1 MTRSP
6 RLATLCVGALLV
18 AAANAAE
25 IPKPPQV
32 EASRIQ
38 NQVYQMRSGT
48 LRVADPDQPAAVAT
62 KNRQMIKIVADYLT
76 YSIAQPPYNGEPIP
90 REDKI
95 TPPNHTMADL
105 MIRAESFA
113 NLPISAGNQGKVAQ
127 EQVEYAG
134 EMGKAIADAVK
145 VVLENSTKPIERIN
159 AVRLLSIFARIPAPA
174 LVEPLLVIVN
184 NPRLSDA
191 EKVYAFQGL
200 RNLLDQ
206 SDLTFPDRHI
216 PDLHRYP
223 DKLAAIGQALTT
235 YITARRTFRD
245 DKDRQVIEFARRY
258 AVEAMARFKD
268 GVLRKP
274 NKELIYRPS
283 WTLARIMEQDPSV
296 APPFT
301 PIEQAEA
308 AIGFCQMKVDP
319 DMNLDVAAY
328 SVAKVLVIFA
338 RAANL
343 DGERA
348 KRDNTPVAHPWKGIS
363 ARFSYALAIWR
374 GATKDLPAAR
384 NPGTAVNLANIGIAL
399 LAVIERDGA
408 AANTANEVQTII
420 TWATNNPPKAWA
432 ERRSA
437 ILYQDDPQSVLPFPA
452 ASTLKTPDPKA
463 ATPDPKKGPDPKT
476 DPKAAIDPKKGA
488 TPSKK

>member
-6 RLATLCVGALLV
+6 RLAALCVGALLV

-62 KNRQMIKIVADYLT
+62 KNRQMIKTVADYLAF
-76 YSIAQPPYNGEPIP
+76 SIAQPPYNGEPIP

-105 MIRAESFA
+105 MLRAESFA

-127 EQVEYAG
+127 EQVEYAA

-145 VVLENSTKPIERIN
+145 VVLENSNKPIERVN
-159 AVRLLSIFARIPAPA
+159 AVRLLSIFARIPAAA

-200 RNLLDQ
+200 RNLLEH
-206 SDLTFPDRHI
+206 SDLTFPDRHM
-216 PDLHRYP
+216 PDLHRNP
-223 DKLAAIGQALTT
+223 DRLAAIGQALTT
-235 YITARRTFRD
+235 YITAKRTFRD
-245 DKDRQVIEFARRY
+245 EKDRQVIEFARRY
-258 AVEAMARFKD
+258 AIEAMARFKD

-283 WTLARIMEQDPSV
+283 WTLARVMEQDPSV

-301 PIEQAEA
+301 PTEQAEA

-328 SVAKVLVIFA
+328 SVAKVLVTFA

-348 KRDNTPVAHPWKGIS
+348 KRDNTPVAHPWKVTA
-363 ARFSYALAIWR
+363 ARFSYALAVWR
-374 GATKDLPAAR
+374 RDTKVPTAR
-384 NPGTAVNLANIGIAL
+384 NPGTAVDLANIGIAL
-399 LAVIERDGA
+399 LALIERDGA

-432 ERRSA
+432 SMQQA
-437 ILYQDDPQSVLPFPA
+437 LLYQDDPNSRLPFPA
-452 ASTLKTPDPKA
+452 ASTLKTPEPKG
-463 ATPDPKKGPDPKT
+463 ATPDPKKGPDPKAAT
-476 DPKAAIDPKKGA
+476 DPKKAATPPKK
-488 TPSKK
+488 

>member
-1 MTRSP
+1 
-6 RLATLCVGALLV
+6 
-18 AAANAAE
+18 
-25 IPKPPQV
+25 
-32 EASRIQ
+32 
-38 NQVYQMRSGT
+38 
-48 LRVADPDQPAAVAT
+48 
-62 KNRQMIKIVADYLT
+62 MIKTVADYLA
-76 YSIAQPPYNGEPIP
+76 YSIAYPPYNGEPIP

-127 EQVEYAG
+127 EQVEYAA

-145 VVLENSTKPIERIN
+145 VVLENSNKPIERVN
-159 AVRLLSIFARIPAPA
+159 AVRLLAIFARIPAAA

-200 RNLLDQ
+200 RNLLEQ

-216 PDLHRYP
+216 PDLHRNP
-223 DKLAAIGQALTT
+223 DKLAAIGQALTN
-235 YITARRTFRD
+235 YITAKRPVRD
-245 DKDRQVIEFARRY
+245 EKDRQVIEFARRH
-258 AVEAMARFKD
+258 AIEAMARFKD

-283 WTLARIMEQDPSV
+283 WTLARILEQDPSV
-296 APPFT
+296 TPPFT
-301 PIEQAEA
+301 PVEQAEA

-348 KRDNTPVAHPWKGIS
+348 KRDNTPVAYPWKVIA
-363 ARFSYALAIWR
+363 ARFSYALATWR
-374 GATKDLPAAR
+374 QATKGPPAAR
-384 NPGTAVNLANIGIAL
+384 NSAIAADLATIGIAML
-399 LAVIERDGA
+399 GLIERDGA

-432 ERRSA
+432 SMQQA
-437 ILYQDDPQSVLPFPA
+437 LLYQDDPNSRLPFPA

-463 ATPDPKKGPDPKT
+463 AAPDPKKGPDPKA
-476 DPKAAIDPKKGA
+476 DPKAATDPKKA
-488 TPSKK
+488 TPKKQ